1 MKVANGYKRSQR
13 AFNTITIVILSV
25 LGIIFVLPFIWM
37 IIISFDEAAAINIP
51 FPPTLYPKE
60 FTLNNYSQA
69 IDRLDIWR
77 LYGNTLMVVAGVVII
92 SVFSSVLT
100 GYALEK
106 IRFKGSKFVLMLC
119 LATMM
124 IPFEATLIPLFLLFK
139 NLGMVNSYWAFYLP
153 AFSYPFGVFLT
164 KQFMQSIP
172 DSLREAAIIDG
183 ASEIRIFFQVFV
195 PLSGTIISTLVIL
208 QFLNQWNN
216 LLWPLVILND
226 SREFTMQIGLALFKN
241 ILSVGDGGT
250 AANYPGITMA
260 GTVLSILPVLIIYL
274 YLQKYIVQS
283 VATAGMK
290 Q

>member
-1 MKVANGYKRSQR
+1 MKSAIGYKKTQKT
-13 AFNTITIVILSV
+13 FNLLTMVILSV
-25 LGIIFVLPFIWM
+25 LGFVFILPFIWM
-37 IIISFDEAAAINIP
+37 IVISFDGAAAINIP

-60 FTLNNYSQA
+60 FTFNNYSQA
-69 IDRLDIWR
+69 IDRLDVWR
-77 LYGNTLMVVAGVVII
+77 LYGNTLMVVAGVVIV

-172 DSLREAAIIDG
+172 DGLREAAIIDG
-183 ASEIRIFFQVFV
+183 AGELRIFFQVYV

-216 LLWPLVILND
+216 LLWPLVILNN
-226 SREFTMQIGLALFKN
+226 SKKFTMQIGLALFKN

-260 GTVLSILPVLIIYL
+260 GTVLSILPVLLIYL
-274 YLQKYIVQS
+274 YFQIINDIFCNV
-283 VATAGMK
+283 V
-290 Q
+290 